1 MSKVSNAIIL
11 LKKINRLYGSKKHQ
25 QARSLE
31 ELKSIL

>member
-1 MSKVSNAIIL
+1 MSKVSNAITL
-11 LKKINRLYGSKKHQ
+11 LERINRLYGSKKHQ